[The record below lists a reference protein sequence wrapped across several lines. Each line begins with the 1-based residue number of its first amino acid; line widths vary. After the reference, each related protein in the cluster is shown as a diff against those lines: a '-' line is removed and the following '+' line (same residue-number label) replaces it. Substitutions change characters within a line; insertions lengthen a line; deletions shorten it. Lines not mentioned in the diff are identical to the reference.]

1 MEVKMFLLFFSQDTV
16 PFGDAVLATK
26 DTCLGTEICEEL
38 WAPNR

>member
-1 MEVKMFLLFFSQDTV
+1 MCKNVLAFPQETV

-26 DTCLGTEICEEL
+26 DTCLGAEICEEL